1 MLINLAIINNK
12 SIAIHSNIAP
22 DCINL
27 ANQYKNKIKN
37 NHNLYFFITWGK
49 FQGIYTDDWII
60 DVNADNLSIGEGHL
74 RNFQTFRTGQTDLLQ
89 EVEKES
95 QLHITNRR
103 NDSMILKNLWVL
115 ILNVR

>member
-1 MLINLAIINNK
+1 MLLNLAITNNK

-95 QLHITNRR
+95 QLHIIIIRR
-103 NDSMILKNLWVL
+103 NNIYISLSHDIEK
-115 ILNVR
+115 